1 MILFFSEIIIWIK
14 NIYIILISQDYHHY
28 LKCSLKYILK
38 YDTVG
43 NIYKLLGKCSFKYFD
58 EHFIN
63 FDYHHYLKCSL
74 KYILKYDT
82 VGNIYKLLGK
92 CSFKYFDEHFINL
105 T

>member
-1 MILFFSEIIIWIK
+1 M

-58 EHFIN
+58 EYLYYFN
-63 FDYHHYLKCSL
+63 FARLSSL
-74 KYILKYDT
+74 FKMFT
-82 VGNIYKLLGK
+82 EIY
-92 CSFKYFDEHFINL
+92 FKV
-105 T
+105 